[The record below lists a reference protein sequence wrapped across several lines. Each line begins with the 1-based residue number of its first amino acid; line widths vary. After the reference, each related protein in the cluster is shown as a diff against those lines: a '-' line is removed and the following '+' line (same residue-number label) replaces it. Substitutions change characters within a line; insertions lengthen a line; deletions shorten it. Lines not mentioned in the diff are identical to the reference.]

1 MTTEGA
7 AHRRV
12 RLAMYGM
19 MVLLALLSL
28 IRAWRIT
35 ESEAM
40 RQLDM
45 EIIRTASDEG
55 VLTQRLGSQAA
66 QLLLLGH
73 RQSVEAAHLS
83 GALTDSV
90 AQARYLD
97 ALLQRQMEDAGEL
110 APDVQPALSAW
121 HQQRE
126 ALWARAQAV
135 LLPPQDGVSSQLLE
149 ATLDSALEANRTL
162 VDAVQRAARARSEY
176 SSFQAQRFSG
186 LAVLLFMVL
195 AFAVVEPTARAVRR
209 QHLALLQQTER
220 LTRLARVAELSS
232 NAIAIT
238 DAKHRVQWINAAF
251 AQLANYTQAQAQGRR
266 IGTLLKARSADPARF
281 SEFYAA
287 LRGQQGIKREIRIA
301 NRKAEL
307 GWALVD
313 MQPIHD
319 ETGEVNGW
327 VLVATDM
334 SEVRAQQ
341 QVLSLA
347 VDGAGLGIWHWDMVA
362 DTIECND
369 RFLAMLGYLP
379 GELDMQATRWF
390 DLIHPEDQPHWRES
404 LRQHL
409 HDPAVQH
416 RLSAVSY
423 THLTL
428 PTSDL
433 V

>member
-90 AQARYLD
+90 A
-97 ALLQRQMEDAGEL
+97 
-110 APDVQPALSAW
+110 
-121 HQQRE
+121 
-126 ALWARAQAV
+126 
-135 LLPPQDGVSSQLLE
+135 
-149 ATLDSALEANRTL
+149 
-162 VDAVQRAARARSEY
+162 
-176 SSFQAQRFSG
+176 
-186 LAVLLFMVL
+186 
-195 AFAVVEPTARAVRR
+195 
-209 QHLALLQQTER
+209 
-220 LTRLARVAELSS
+220 
-232 NAIAIT
+232 
-238 DAKHRVQWINAAF
+238 
-251 AQLANYTQAQAQGRR
+251 
-266 IGTLLKARSADPARF
+266 
-281 SEFYAA
+281 
-287 LRGQQGIKREIRIA
+287 
-301 NRKAEL
+301 
-307 GWALVD
+307 
-313 MQPIHD
+313 
-319 ETGEVNGW
+319 
-327 VLVATDM
+327 
-334 SEVRAQQ
+334 
-341 QVLSLA
+341 
-347 VDGAGLGIWHWDMVA
+347 
-362 DTIECND
+362 
-369 RFLAMLGYLP
+369 
-379 GELDMQATRWF
+379 
-390 DLIHPEDQPHWRES
+390 
-404 LRQHL
+404 
-409 HDPAVQH
+409 
-416 RLSAVSY
+416 VSY